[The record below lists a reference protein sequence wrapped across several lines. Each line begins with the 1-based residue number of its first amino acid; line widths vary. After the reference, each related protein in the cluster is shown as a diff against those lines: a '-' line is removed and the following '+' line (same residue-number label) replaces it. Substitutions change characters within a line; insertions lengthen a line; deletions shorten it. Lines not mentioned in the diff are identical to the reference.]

1 MSQSEL
7 IKTLKL
13 RAELLA
19 TARSFFAQRSVLEV
33 ETPVLGASAVTD
45 PNIQSFVV
53 ADENKPPRYLQSSPE
68 FFMKRLLVDG
78 APDIYQITK
87 AFRQAEAGAR
97 HNPEF
102 TLIEWYR
109 RQFDLAQISQETA
122 ELVQQLLL
130 IREISLPIQRISYRA
145 ACQQMLGLDL
155 IEQSLQSLIQLATK
169 QGLVAAEKLPRAA
182 LYDFIF
188 DQAVVARLPQDVI
201 HIVEYYPA
209 EQASLAQLSQ
219 TDAQLA
225 ERFEIFAG
233 GFELANGFLELRDA
247 DEQRQRFQQDVQIR
261 SEQGLP
267 TVAIDET
274 FIAALRQG
282 LPACAGVA
290 LGLDRVHLIVAQV
303 DSLDQLLP
311 FSWSAL

>member
-1 MSQSEL
+1 MSQSAL
-7 IKTLKL
+7 IETLKL

-19 TARSFFAQRSVLEV
+19 TARSFFVQRSVLEV

-53 ADENKPPRYLQSSPE
+53 ADDNKPPRYLQSSPE

-130 IREISLPIQRISYRA
+130 IRKINLPIQRISYRA
-145 ACQQMLGLDL
+145 ACQQMLGLNL
-155 IEQSLQSLIQLATK
+155 MEQSRQALIRLATK
-169 QGLVAAEKLPRAA
+169 QGLIAADKLPRTA

-188 DQAVVARLPQDVI
+188 DQSVVARLPRDVI

-209 EQASLAQLSQ
+209 EQASLAQLSE
-219 TDAQLA
+219 TDSQLA
-225 ERFEIFAG
+225 ERFEVFAG

-247 DEQRQRFQQDVQIR
+247 AEQRQRFQQDLQMR
-261 SEQGLP
+261 MQQKLP
-267 TVAIDET
+267 AIAIDEA
-274 FIAALRQG
+274 FIAALQQG

-290 LGLDRVHLIVAQV
+290 LGLDRVHLITAEV

-311 FSWSAL
+311 FPWSAL

>member
-1 MSQSEL
+1 
-7 IKTLKL
+7 
-13 RAELLA
+13 
-19 TARSFFAQRSVLEV
+19 
-33 ETPVLGASAVTD
+33 
-45 PNIQSFVV
+45 
-53 ADENKPPRYLQSSPE
+53 
-68 FFMKRLLVDG
+68 MKRLLVDG
-78 APDIYQITK
+78 ATDIYQITK

-130 IREISLPIQRISYRA
+130 IRKINLPIHRISYRA
-145 ACQQMLGLDL
+145 ACQQMLGLNL
-155 IEQSLQSLIQLATK
+155 MEQSRQALIRLATK
-169 QGLVAAEKLPRAA
+169 QGLIAADKLPRTA

-188 DQAVVARLPQDVI
+188 DQSVVACLPRDVI

-209 EQASLAQLSQ
+209 EQSSLAQLSEI
-219 TDAQLA
+219 DSQLA
-225 ERFEIFAG
+225 ERFEVFAG

-247 DEQRQRFQQDVQIR
+247 TEQRQRFQQDLQMR
-261 SEQGLP
+261 MQQKLP
-267 TVAIDET
+267 AIAIDEA
-274 FIAALRQG
+274 FIAALQQG

-290 LGLDRVHLIVAQV
+290 LGLDRVHLITAEV

-311 FSWSAL
+311 FPWSAL